1 MEAGG
6 DGSARAGL
14 GACFGLLECWVLG
27 ACGLR
32 VCSVASRVARAPLF
46 VSALFRRP
54 RLASAVSPSHRHSR
68 PASPPH
74 RLSRLTAFPASPRLA
89 TLCLVSNLVFF
100 PVLPL
105 YPFCARP
112 LRLSVAPAICD
123 SRCTT
128 HDSDSQLVYLFRS
141 PPLFS
146 PPSLGLVF
154 ALVLDLMLSAL
165 MLRRTVLCRGT
176 ARGCAWLMMFTFTIF
191 PSSQLTL
198 PLEIPPSAPDS
209 RSRALESRNW

>member
-1 MEAGG
+1 MDPRGRGWARVSGCWSAG
-6 DGSARAGL
+6 
-14 GACFGLLECWVLG
+14 CWVL
-27 ACGLR
+27 ACVLGF
-32 VCSVASRVARAPLF
+32 VAGRARSF
-46 VSALFRRP
+46 VRFCFVPSSTPGFCRLTVSPPFPP
-54 RLASAVSPSHRHSR
+54 RLTASSPL
-68 PASPPH
+68 PPH
-74 RLSRLTAFPASPRLA
+74 RLSRLPAPRYALSR
-89 TLCLVSNLVFF
+89 LESRLFF

-141 PPLFS
+141 PPLLS

-176 ARGCAWLMMFTFTIF
+176 ARGCAWLMLF
-191 PSSQLTL
+191 
-198 PLEIPPSAPDS
+198 S
-209 RSRALESRNW
+209 RITV

>member
-1 MEAGG
+1 M
-6 DGSARAGL
+6 L
-14 GACFGLLECWVLG
+14 GAC
-27 ACGLR
+27 
-32 VCSVASRVARAPLF
+32 VCAR
-46 VSALFRRP
+46 FRRGSRALLCSFLLP
-54 RLASAVSPSHRHSR
+54 SVVHAWPLPSHRLTAIPAPPHRLIAS
-68 PASPPH
+68 PASPPFPPP
-74 RLSRLTAFPASPRLA
+74 RASLRFVSSRISSFFSGFA
-89 TLCLVSNLVFF
+89 TVFILR
-100 PVLPL
+100 P
-105 YPFCARP
+105 P

-191 PSSQLTL
+191 PSPSKYLPRHPTL
-198 PLEIPPSAPDS
+198 D
-209 RSRALESRNW
+209 RAE

>member
-32 VCSVASRVARAPLF
+32 VCSVASRVARTPLF
-46 VSALFRRP
+46 VSASFRRP
-54 RLASAVSPSHRHSR
+54 RLACPV
-68 PASPPH
+68 PPH
-74 RLSRLTAFPASPRLA
+74 RLSRLTRLTVSPRLSA
-89 TLCLVSNLVFF
+89 PRCSSSRLESRLFF

-105 YPFCARP
+105 YPFCVRP

-146 PPSLGLVF
+146 PPSLGLVL

-176 ARGCAWLMMFTFTIF
+176 ARGCAWLMVFTFTIF
-191 PSSQLTL
+191 P
-198 PLEIPPSAPDS
+198 PPSKYLPRHPTLD
-209 RSRALESRNW
+209 RAE